1 MGHLD
6 DGAFYGCSQL
16 QKLVLPEG
24 LTSVS
29 DYLCAGCTALSSLSL
44 PASLQRVGQYAF
56 QECSSLTSIVIPE
69 GVTSIGTSAF
79 FMCAAMTSLSIPS
92 TTAEIGLFAFS
103 GCTALTSI
111 ESHITDPSDTEAFET
126 EADAPI
132 YTVATLYVPS
142 GTKDRYKEHSQWRLF
157 KNICEMGG
165 DANTIVSLGTEAEP
179 TEVRR
184 FDVSGKQLS
193 EPREGI
199 NIIEMSNGETRKV
212 FVKE

>member
-92 TTAEIGLFAFS
+92 TTSEIGSFAFS

-126 EADAPI
+126 EENAPI
-132 YTVATLYVPS
+132 YTAATLYVPS
-142 GTKDRYKEHSQWRLF
+142 GTKDRYREHSQWRLF
-157 KNICEMGG
+157 KNICEKGD
-165 DANTIVSLGTEAEP
+165 DANTTVSLGTETEP
-179 TEVRR
+179 VEIRR
-184 FDVSGKQLS
+184 FDISGKQLS